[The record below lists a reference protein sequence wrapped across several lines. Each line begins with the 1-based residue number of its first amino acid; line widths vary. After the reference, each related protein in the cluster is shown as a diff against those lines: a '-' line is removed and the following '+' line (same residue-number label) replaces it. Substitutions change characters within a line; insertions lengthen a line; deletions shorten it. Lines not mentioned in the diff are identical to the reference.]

1 VRLRGRARSP
11 PGLRPTRWCRST
23 PFAAIWP
30 SQLILATIF
39 RSGCSAGDEYFVD
52 DKGYI
57 QFPLLGEVIVAG
69 QTPHAF
75 ALDLQRRL
83 SARYVRD
90 ASVIVTV
97 LERLQSTFTVEGEVN
112 GPGIYPV
119 SSSSTLLS
127 AMALSKSPTRTAKTD
142 EILIYRNIDGQ
153 RSGGRFNLNDIRRG
167 RASDPQILPGDTII
181 VLSSATKSAWRDLLQ
196 ALPLLNAFTLLRN

>member
-1 VRLRGRARSP
+1 
-11 PGLRPTRWCRST
+11 
-23 PFAAIWP
+23 
-30 SQLILATIF
+30 
-39 RSGCSAGDEYFVD
+39 
-52 DKGYI
+52 
-57 QFPLLGEVIVAG
+57 
-69 QTPHAF
+69 
-75 ALDLQRRL
+75 
-83 SARYVRD
+83 
-90 ASVIVTV
+90 V